1 MAPKVLIVD
10 DEPSIV
16 LSLEFLMK
24 NEGYDV
30 AVARNG
36 REALRRVD
44 EFQPHLVLLD
54 VMMPEINGFD
64 VCKKLRG
71 DRRQQGL
78 KILLLTARGRRQE
91 VERGLQAGAD
101 AYVTK
106 PFATRDIAERVRQL
120 LGNEKKSA

>member
-1 MAPKVLIVD
+1 VD

-36 REALRRVD
+36 KDALRRAA

-64 VCKKLRG
+64 VCTKLRD
-71 DRRQQGL
+71 DRRQHGL
-78 KILLLTARGRRQE
+78 KILLLTARGRAQE

-101 AYVTK
+101 ACVTK
-106 PFATRDIAERVRQL
+106 PFATRELVDRVRQL
-120 LGNEKKSA
+120 LGEQKEKT

>member
-1 MAPKVLIVD
+1 M
-10 DEPSIV
+10 

>member
-1 MAPKVLIVD
+1 MLIVD

-30 AVARNG
+30 AAARNG
-36 REALRRVD
+36 KEALQRAA

-54 VMMPEINGFD
+54 AMMPEINGFD
-64 VCKKLRG
+64 VCEKLRG

-78 KILLLTARGRRQE
+78 RILLLTARGRRQE

-106 PFATRDIAERVRQL
+106 PFATRELVERVREL
-120 LGNEKKSA
+120 LGDEKENT